1 MLLNRTTGD
10 QVYLDLSWLQMEMN
24 GAAMYELVRVSRD
37 NLIGEIIC
45 LEGDSATIQG
55 SEASSFSCHPSIFW
69 ARSLDL

>member
-1 MLLNRTTGD
+1 
-10 QVYLDLSWLQMEMN
+10 MEMN

-55 SEASSFSCHPSIFW
+55 FVYLVPTMTALYANFLFNIYNILFCI
-69 ARSLDL
+69 